1 MKLIQRLTRIAI
13 LALALVLALGTG
25 AAFAS
30 ANSANSTNSTISA
43 LYIADMKVEL
53 NQNLWTIG
61 GWTYAPVKELA
72 DLMRWTLEYDGES
85 GRTTIRNDLGDALAF
100 KAGSSDVALN
110 GRTYDIG
117 GTVRLKDGV
126 TYAPLRVVAESMHAS
141 VGWKDQEKI
150 AVLRQEALY
159 TVAAGD
165 TLWRIAEAHDT
176 TATALK
182 VRNGLSSEALAVGQQ
197 LKVVAPTFLDPDVT
211 EQKSSAA
218 AAEAIDPAELTL
230 LAKLVEAEAGSEPY
244 AGKLAVASVVMNRLH
259 NDRYPDTLRGVIY
272 APGQFSPAGNGSLE
286 RETPSKD
293 SLKAAKAALSGENNV
308 PGALSF
314 FNPQLEPAKAK
325 RLKAIK
331 KIGHHVFV

>member
-1 MKLIQRLTRIAI
+1 MKLIQRLNRIAI
-13 LALALVLALGTG
+13 LALALFLALGAG

-30 ANSANSTNSTISA
+30 TNNTNST
-43 LYIADMKVEL
+43 LYIADVKVDL
-53 NQNLWTIG
+53 TQSLWTIG
-61 GWTYAPVKELA
+61 GWTYAPVKEIA
-72 DLMRWTLEYDGES
+72 DLMGWKLEYDGES
-85 GRTTIRNDLGDALAF
+85 GRTTIRNDLGDVLAF
-100 KAGSSDVALN
+100 KAGSSAVALN
-110 GRTYDIG
+110 GGTYDIG

-141 VGWKDQEKI
+141 VGWKEQEKV
-150 AVLRQEALY
+150 AVLRQEELY
-159 TVAAGD
+159 EVVAGD

-182 VRNGLSSEALAVGQQ
+182 VRNGLPGEALSVGQQ
-197 LKVVAPTFLDPDVT
+197 LKIVAPEFLDPDVS
-211 EQKSSAA
+211 EQKATAA
-218 AAEAIDPAELTL
+218 AAEAVDPADVTL

-293 SLKAAKAALSGENNV
+293 SIKAAKAALSGENNV
-308 PGALSF
+308 PGAYSF

>member
-13 LALALVLALGTG
+13 LALALFVALGTG

-30 ANSANSTNSTISA
+30 ASSTNSKIST
-43 LYIADMKVEL
+43 LYIADVKVEL
-53 NQNLWTIG
+53 NLSLWTVG

-85 GRTTIRNDLGDALAF
+85 GRTTIRNDLGDVLAF

-141 VGWKDQEKI
+141 VGWKDQEKV
-150 AVLRQEALY
+150 AVLQQEELY

-176 TATALK
+176 TAAALK
-182 VRNGLSSEALAVGQQ
+182 ARNGLPDEALSVGQQ
-197 LKVVAPTFLDPDVT
+197 LKVVAPEFLDPDVS
-211 EQKSSAA
+211 EQKATAA
-218 AAEAIDPAELTL
+218 AAEAIDPDELTL

-314 FNPQLEPAKAK
+314 FNPQLEPGKAK
-325 RLKAIK
+325 RVKAIK